1 MVLQANSDINLSR
14 PRSKKK
20 KMVDNSNW
28 RPWSELP
35 EALLHQITKWLG
47 AIDYLIFTCVCRTWR
62 LYALAYKQEF
72 MASQPPLV
80 LFFSRQWKKFCY
92 FYSILDQRWCKALL
106 PSLVGKVCFGISSG
120 YLIMEDKK
128 KRPDSQ
134 IWLMNPFTRHELR
147 FPSPPNLF
155 RCVTLASLAT
165 PLPELVIICF
175 SSQCLQFRRSTD
187 VNWTLYNY
195 DDRNMIADLAVF
207 NGKIYIISNNA
218 DIRVLNLTSHPHLAL
233 LKVKGT
239 ADLNC
244 GSWKL
249 LCFDKQ
255 LLVIGGITD
264 HEVYELNFLKMEL
277 VKIPNLGG
285 QALFQEDSD
294 GFSALSNMTRWED
307 SKHPS
312 NCIYRIR
319 SFFYLISSINRQ
331 KGSKGFQSIEI
342 SHGKRLPHD
351 FLSYNSFWYFPH
363 LSCRVD
369 SLFED

>member
-20 KMVDNSNW
+20 KMVDDSNW

-47 AIDYLIFTCVCRTWR
+47 AIDYLIFACVCRTWR
-62 LYALAYKQEF
+62 FYALAYKQDF

-92 FYSILDQRWCKALL
+92 FYSILDQRWYKALL
-106 PSLVGKVCFGISSG
+106 PSFVGKVCFGISSG
-120 YLIMEDKK
+120 YLLMEDKK

-165 PLPELVIICF
+165 PLPEFVIICF

-195 DDRNMIADLAVF
+195 DDRKMIADLAVF
-207 NGKIYIISNNA
+207 N
-218 DIRVLNLTSHPHLAL
+218 
-233 LKVKGT
+233 VKGT

-264 HEVYELNFLKMEL
+264 IEVYELNFLKMEL
-277 VKIPNLGG
+277 VKIPNLGD
-285 QALFQEDSD
+285 QALFQEDSSE
-294 GFSALSNMTRWED
+294 FSAISNMTRWED

-319 SFFYLISSINRQ
+319 SFFCFISSINRR

-342 SHGKRLPHD
+342 SPGKRLPHD
-351 FLSYNSFWYFPH
+351 LLSYNSFWYFPH
-363 LSCRVD
+363 LSCHVD

>member
-20 KMVDNSNW
+20 KMVDDSDW
-28 RPWSELP
+28 RSWSELP
-35 EALLHQITKWLG
+35 EALLHQITKGLG
-47 AIDYLIFTCVCRTWR
+47 AIDYLIFACVCRTWR
-62 LYALAYKQEF
+62 FYALAYKQDF

-92 FYSILDQRWCKALL
+92 FYSILDQRWYKALL
-106 PSLVGKVCFGISSG
+106 PSFVGKVCFGISSG

-165 PLPELVIICF
+165 PLPEFVIICF
-175 SSQCLQFRRSTD
+175 SGQCLQFRRSTD

-207 NGKIYIISNNA
+207 NGKMYIISNNA

-264 HEVYELNFLKMEL
+264 IEVYELNFLKMEL
-277 VKIPNLGG
+277 VKIPNLGD
-285 QALFQEDSD
+285 QALFQEDSSET
-294 GFSALSNMTRWED
+294 GRWGWNHVSTNMKKLTFT
-307 SKHPS
+307 
-312 NCIYRIR
+312 NCECKRKRCIR
-319 SFFYLISSINRQ
+319 LPKLISSQQRNDIQVLTSGKLKNDFEGQFRHFIRKRQ
-331 KGSKGFQSIEI
+331 KLCSLI
-342 SHGKRLPHD
+342 D
-351 FLSYNSFWYFPH
+351 TYWYF
-363 LSCRVD
+363 
-369 SLFED
+369 